1 MSLSFSELGLS
12 QPIVCAVT
20 AAGYSIPTPIQAR
33 AIPVVIAGRDLLGVA
48 QTGTGKTAAF
58 ALPVLQRLL
67 ASRPESAE
75 PTTTMARPPRERSAK
90 PGRSGRPDR
99 RADVDRPSDKARK
112 IRVLVLAPTREL
124 AGQIAESIATY
135 SAGTPLRHTV
145 VFGGVNQY
153 HQVKALRH
161 GVDLLVAT
169 PGRLLDLR
177 EQGFIDLSYLQMLVL
192 DEADRM
198 LDMGFLPTVRRIVE
212 MLPSERQT
220 LFFSATMPPEIR
232 DLADSILTEPV
243 RIEIAPVA
251 TTAENIAQSVYHVE
265 KGDKLRLLRHLLRKP
280 EVIRTLVFTRTKHGA
295 DKLARN
301 LEDGGFR
308 VEAIHGNRSQAQ
320 RQRALD
326 SFKHGRVSVLIATDL
341 AARGIDVDGI
351 THVINYDLPLE
362 IDNYVHRIG
371 RTARAGAA
379 GSAIS
384 FCSGE
389 ERGRLKAIEHLIR
402 QRIDV
407 CRDLPTFAVEVKPP
421 RDSRTDAPRH
431 HKERSA
437 RAAQP
442 VAANL
447 LIELEAE
454 PFGCMEDDVVI
465 AQREF
470 VANPPQEQQRPRRP
484 FPSSGAN
491 GGFAQRGVTPP
502 QSAGT
507 PRRPRRRRRFHK
519 ANGASSMGLRR

>member
-20 AAGYSIPTPIQAR
+20 AAGYSTPTPIQAR

-58 ALPVLQRLL
+58 ALPVIHRLL
-67 ASRPESAE
+67 AARPESAE
-75 PTTTMARPPRERSAK
+75 PTEEIARPPRDRSAK
-90 PGRSGRPDR
+90 PGRNGRQ
-99 RADVDRPSDKARK
+99 AELDRPSAKARK

-124 AGQIAESIATY
+124 AGQIGESFATY

-145 VFGGVNQY
+145 VFGGVSQY

-161 GVDLLVAT
+161 GADILVAT

-177 EQGFIDLSYLQMLVL
+177 EQGFIDLSHVQMLVL

-198 LDMGFLPTVRRIVE
+198 LDMGFLPAVRRIEE

-243 RIEIAPVA
+243 NIEITPVA
-251 TTAENIAQSVYHVE
+251 TTAENIAQSVYYVE

-280 EVIRTLVFTRTKHGA
+280 EVTRTLVFTKTKHGA

-308 VEAIHGNRSQAQ
+308 VEAIHGNRSQSQ

-326 SFKHGRVSVLIATDL
+326 SFKNGRVTVLIATDL

-362 IDNYVHRIG
+362 VDNYVHRIG
-371 RTARAGAA
+371 RTARAGAT
-379 GSAIS
+379 GRAIS
-384 FCSGE
+384 FCSSD

-402 QRIDV
+402 QRMDV
-407 CRDLPTFAVEVKPP
+407 CRDLPAFAAEVKPP
-421 RDSRTDAPRH
+421 RDSRPDATRRHPR
-431 HKERSA
+431 RSA
-437 RAAQP
+437 SLSQQ
-442 VAANL
+442 VAEKPAV
-447 LIELEAE
+447 EMDSE
-454 PFGCMEDDVVI
+454 PFGIMDDDVLI
-465 AQREF
+465 AHREF
-470 VANPPQEQQRPRRP
+470 VANPPREKPRPRQPFRSNGPNRGFSDRSAVEQEFARTQQRPRR
-484 FPSSGAN
+484 
-491 GGFAQRGVTPP
+491 
-502 QSAGT
+502 
-507 PRRPRRRRRFHK
+507 RRFNK
-519 ANGASSMGLRR
+519 NSRPAPFRTGR